1 MPAAAATPRTTVLRE
16 VAGSGLSAACANVGA
31 RCDAKAAREEA
42 RQVALVG
49 KATGCGDIGQG
60 RTRTHQMA
68 RKLQSALQQ
77 VGVWRSTLA
86 IVIRA
91 KYAVSPLDSVS

>member
-1 MPAAAATPRTTVLRE
+1 IRCPWREAARRRREVVMPAASADPRTTVLNE
-16 VAGSGLSAACANVGA
+16 IAGAGLSAECANVGA
-31 RCDAKAAREEA
+31 RGDAKAAREKA

-49 KATGCGDIGQG
+49 KATRCGDIAEG

-77 VGVWRSTLA
+77 VGVWRE
-86 IVIRA
+86 
-91 KYAVSPLDSVS
+91 